1 MELKFAFPSLV
12 LGFEPRGF
20 FIVTIK
26 RNDWTA
32 HMLRVDDHTC
42 PAGAS
47 DLRRE
52 DLAPRASR
60 HDRGGTEFL
69 FFNSGPCRGARFFSS
84 RKQNSSLRCR

>member
-1 MELKFAFPSLV
+1 
-12 LGFEPRGF
+12 
-20 FIVTIK
+20 
-26 RNDWTA
+26 
-32 HMLRVDDHTC
+32 MLRVDDYTC

-69 FFNSGPCRGARFFSS
+69 FFNSGPCRGARFFLSENKILPYDAAELTILFLAAS
-84 RKQNSSLRCR
+84 QLAMVLLK